1 MIRINHPNV
10 VDPVDYAEEEGEH
23 YIIMPYVEG
32 DTLAQHLTKN
42 GGKLPCD
49 EACRIAHEIA
59 KGLAAIHPG
68 IVHRDLK
75 PENIII
81 GDDGRVYIVDFGI
94 CKNSTQ
100 KTITTGD
107 GILGS
112 LPWMSPQQL
121 HNAVK
126 VDHRSD
132 LYSLGAMMY
141 AMFTGAPP
149 VQGKDFGE
157 IAASILSYTPPSPRQ
172 LDPSIPLHIAQACM
186 RLLEKDPNSRLQ
198 KAEDFIAVLNGT
210 APAIRAGRF
219 CTGCGTPAQPG
230 FRFCHNCGTALM
242 AVENHSVRCLACG
255 RPAGQEALC
264 TTCGRPFGNSGHHL
278 CFTTGSVA
286 GITFRIPEGIFSVG
300 RNELS
305 PKDFHIS
312 RRHFFVACTNGS
324 VCVQDAGSANKT
336 FVGGKLAKL
345 PTPLQPGQQICI
357 AGNTATYNHN

>member
-1 MIRINHPNV
+1 MTDITIIGQTLIDDRYEILEPIGQGGQAVVAKALDRQTGNEVVIKQLSASPGDSGYDEAVARFKRAGEIRINHPNV

-141 AMFTGAPP
+141 TGERFWGNRRKHSELHTTIPSTARSLYTTTHRPGMHAATGKGSEQSP
-149 VQGKDFGE
+149 SKGRGLHCSTEWNCTSYQGRSLLYRVRNTG
-157 IAASILSYTPPSPRQ
+157 STWLQILPQ
-172 LDPSIPLHIAQACM
+172 LRHRPYGSGKPLC
-186 RLLEKDPNSRLQ
+186 KVPCVWKTSRSRS
-198 KAEDFIAVLNGT
+198 FV
-210 APAIRAGRF
+210 
-219 CTGCGTPAQPG
+219 
-230 FRFCHNCGTALM
+230 
-242 AVENHSVRCLACG
+242 
-255 RPAGQEALC
+255 
-264 TTCGRPFGNSGHHL
+264 HHL
-278 CFTTGSVA
+278 WKA
-286 GITFRIPEGIFSVG
+286 FR
-300 RNELS
+300 ELRPS
-305 PKDFHIS
+305 FVLHDGFS
-312 RRHFFVACTNGS
+312 RRHYLPDPRRHIQCRPQRT
-324 VCVQDAGSANKT
+324 
-336 FVGGKLAKL
+336 LA
-345 PTPLQPGQQICI
+345 
-357 AGNTATYNHN
+357 